1 MPDELRRTLRSA
13 TYRASG
19 AEVIAALQGADIRP
33 HLQLAGDGVIT
44 AQHQGIE
51 KAPQIAERFATEL
64 RARDWDGDQELAN
77 ELDAAIGLG
86 EPTPL
91 ADLPTSLDELAEL
104 LDDGQGEGGAIHLPD
119 GAVWPNVAIEYNAE
133 SGDDDESDDIDAWL
147 PVHSAGSRAAY
158 GDMEQF
164 IATVDS
170 ADMAERLQIAVR
182 GRGAF
187 SRFRATLQ
195 QDEVL
200 VSRWAAFSEE
210 RRLGRARAWLADA
223 GYSPRTPYLTESTR

>member
-1 MPDELRRTLRSA
+1 
-13 TYRASG
+13 
-19 AEVIAALQGADIRP
+19 
-33 HLQLAGDGVIT
+33 
-44 AQHQGIE
+44 
-51 KAPQIAERFATEL
+51 
-64 RARDWDGDQELAN
+64 
-77 ELDAAIGLG
+77 
-86 EPTPL
+86 
-91 ADLPTSLDELAEL
+91 
-104 LDDGQGEGGAIHLPD
+104 
-119 GAVWPNVAIEYNAE
+119 
-133 SGDDDESDDIDAWL
+133 
-147 PVHSAGSRAAY
+147 
-158 GDMEQF
+158 MEQF

-223 GYSPRTPYLTESTR
+223 GYRPRTPYLTESTR